1 MPRFSEETIRRVAE
15 ATDIVELIGSY
26 FPLKR
31 AGTSF
36 RALCPF
42 HSEKT
47 PSFHVNPARQAYHC
61 FGCGAGGTAFR
72 FLMEYEHIEF
82 AEAVRRLASRAGIPI
97 IEEAGSADD
106 DRRERLRKRLL
117 AVHNEAGAWF
127 ATRLFKSTEGAAA
140 RDYLKTRGVDAE
152 TAREWGL
159 GYAPDSWDA
168 LLTHLRACGFSE
180 PEIEASGLASTKQ
193 ESGVGGRLYARF
205 RGRLMFPI
213 RNDYGETI
221 AFSGR
226 LLDADAKAAKYV
238 NSPETRLFTK
248 GRQLYG
254 LDKAKRALIAAK
266 EAVVCEGQLD
276 VIAAFR
282 SGIDNAIAPQG
293 TAFTPEQARLL
304 ARFVERV
311 VLCFDS
317 DRAGQEAISRSLPS
331 LLECGLAVRVA
342 EIPEG
347 HDPDSLIRTEGPDA
361 FRAVVENAKDFFDH
375 ALTRAAAAGILSDPT
390 KMAAASRRLGGFAA
404 MVADP
409 VAREAV
415 IGRICSRLGIAPATF
430 RAQMRKIRAP
440 QSSAGSPQPDSQERE
455 TVVELGETLKILCRN
470 ALLDPASRRWLGE
483 HGATKASEY
492 VEGGILLERIIAS
505 DAGIAANPDG
515 SPNDHGGPPAL
526 AAFATS
532 LPDGFERALAGL
544 DLAHRPSEPLP
555 ATMEIWREIV
565 ANPLRQQ
572 IASATAKL
580 KDPDLPFDKR
590 IELQKQILD
599 LQAKLNELVWPAA

>member
-1 MPRFSEETIRRVAE
+1 MPRISEESIRRVAE

-31 AGTSF
+31 VGTSF

-47 PSFHVNPARQAYHC
+47 PSFYVNPARQAYHC
-61 FGCGAGGTAFR
+61 FGCQAGGTVFR
-72 FLMEYEHIEF
+72 FMMDYEHIEF

-117 AVHNEAGAWF
+117 AAQNEAATWF
-127 ATRLFKSTEGAAA
+127 SSMLFKSADGQSA
-140 RDYLKTRGVDAE
+140 REYLKSRGVDAE

-168 LLTHLRACGFSE
+168 LLVHLRERGFSDE
-180 PEIEASGLASTKQ
+180 EMAGSGLASSK
-193 ESGVGGRLYARF
+193 EDSGRTGNLYARF

-226 LLDADAKAAKYV
+226 LLDPDAKAAKYV

-248 GRQLYG
+248 GRLLYG

-266 EAVVCEGQLD
+266 AAVVCEGQLD
-276 VIAAFR
+276 VIAASR
-282 SGIDNAIAPQG
+282 SGIANVIAPQG

-317 DRAGQEAISRSLPS
+317 DRAGQEAISRSLPA
-331 LLECGLAVRVA
+331 LLECGLAVSVA
-342 EIPEG
+342 AVPEG
-347 HDPDSLIRTEGPDA
+347 HDPDSLIRMEGSEA
-361 FRAVVENAKDFFDH
+361 FRAVIEGAKDFFDH
-375 ALTRAAAAGILSDPT
+375 ALSQAAAAGILSDPT
-390 KMAAASRRLGGFAA
+390 KVAAASRRLGGYAA

-409 VAREAV
+409 VARDAV

-430 RAQMRKIRAP
+430 RAQMRRSRTPRSTADA
-440 QSSAGSPQPDSQERE
+440 SRTDQPGHEPP
-455 TVVELGETLKILCRN
+455 VELGETLKILCRN
-470 ALLDPASRRWLGE
+470 ALLDPESRAWLAR
-483 HGATKASEY
+483 HGAARASEY
-492 VEGGILLERIIAS
+492 VEGGLLLERIIAA
-505 DAGIAANPDG
+505 DAGLPANPDG
-515 SPNDHGGPPAL
+515 SLPQSSTPPQL
-526 AAFATS
+526 TAFATS
-532 LPDGFERALAGL
+532 LPAGLERALTAL
-544 DLAHRPSEPLP
+544 DLAHRPQEPLH
-555 ATMEIWREIV
+555 ATMEIWREFV
-565 ANPLRQQ
+565 ANPLRQE
-572 IASATAKL
+572 IASTTAKL
-580 KDPDLPFDKR
+580 KDPDLPFEKR
-590 IELQKQILD
+590 IEFQKQILD
-599 LQAKLNELVWPAA
+599 LQKKLNEVIRPAA